1 VDNIVEVSLLE
12 SGTEEF
18 EVNRININDFINENS
33 SDWIDKAKLRNVQIE
48 FNLSHSNP
56 IIEVNEEKLERAIK
70 ELVENAIKYNK
81 ESGRIVISTGVDEGS
96 TILQIADTGIGIEE
110 NSLQKIF
117 ELFEQVEQS
126 SYTRK
131 YEGAGLGL
139 SLSNKLI
146 SFMNGKMSIAS
157 QLNEGTTVTI
167 SFPK

>member
-1 VDNIVEVSLLE
+1 MELIQYNERE
-12 SGTEEF
+12 SNKF
-18 EVNRININDFINENS
+18 EVNTLEELLPLLREDTVSWINVGIEN
-33 SDWIDKAKLRNVQIE
+33 
-48 FNLSHSNP
+48 
-56 IIEVNEEKLERAIK
+56 K

-81 ESGRIVISTGVDEGS
+81 EGGRIIISTGEDEAS
-96 TILQIADTGIGIEE
+96 VILQIADTGIGIEE

-117 ELFEQVEQS
+117 ELFEQVENS

-167 SFPK
+167 SFPKKINE